1 MKLTP
6 RTEYNLLK
14 SAIYVSIAIV
24 LSYLLF
30 SCGSRKV
37 ETNKI
42 EKESVTKQQSETN
55 TKETIQETVTSK
67 IDTIVAIPERSGTI
81 SAPISSITE
90 SEPMIYEDDAIK
102 SVTKYNRNTGVL
114 SNEVIRKRVDVPVKA
129 ETTTNRTIE
138 RDIQAKSNTESVT
151 KEKSK
156 VKDVERK
163 SSWGWIIA
171 VISGGVAYLLIWL
184 IMERRKRK
192 EVGDV

>member
-6 RTEYNLLK
+6 RTEYNILK

-37 ETNKI
+37 ETNKT

-55 TKETIQETVTSK
+55 TKETIQENVTTR
-67 IDTIVAIPERSGTI
+67 IDTVVIIPQRSGTI
-81 SAPISSITE
+81 SAPISTITE
-90 SEPMIYEDDAIK
+90 AEPLIYEDDAIK

-114 SNEVIRKRVDVPVKA
+114 SNEVTRKRVDVPVKA

-138 RDIQAKSNTESVT
+138 RDIANKSNTET
-151 KEKSK
+151 KEKEKSK
-156 VKDVERK
+156 VKQSERE
-163 SSWGWIIA
+163 SSWGWIIFVA
-171 VISGGVAYLLIWL
+171 IYLIALNVIWWL
-184 IMERRKRK
+184 IVGRKRK
-192 EVGDV
+192 EVGNV